1 MRRWLAPVLALALLA
16 LVAAGCGGAKA
27 TTAGTTPASA
37 KQVPADSLAYVS
49 VDTDLGSSQWKNAQ
63 ALIDLFP
70 SLKASATKAID
81 SALSDQSLDWATD
94 IEPALGPELV
104 VVVTADSK
112 PVVLL
117 QPGDEA
123 KLDHL
128 LTVGSGT
135 KPVKGKV
142 GDWTALAETQADIDA
157 YSAALDRGSLD
168 GVDSFTKALEGLPEE
183 TLVKA
188 WVDGAGLTDNL
199 RKLASQAG
207 QLGAPVQ
214 GLDST
219 GLNLNLDSIAMALS
233 AKEDGLFVVVDTRGA
248 KLGNGTQYEP
258 KLFAKVPGD
267 AVAALSFGGTQGVVD
282 KLSGPLDKVSGVVES
297 ATGVSL
303 DKVIAAFSG
312 EGVLYVRRGS
322 GSIPEVT
329 AVLAPPDV
337 EETFTT
343 IDTIARKLAAQS
355 GGKVEQTTLDDVP
368 VSRVDLQGVPLTYG
382 KLDGDTIIVTI
393 GSDAIAAFNG
403 SSERLAD
410 TAGFKSAA
418 EEVGLGDRTGGFVY
432 VDLDGLIPLI
442 TGLAGEDKLS
452 AEARSALESLDSFIL
467 ETSTDGD
474 STQVSGFIRVNK

>member
-1 MRRWLAPVLALALLA
+1 MAT
-16 LVAAGCGGAKA
+16 GCGGAKESAA
-27 TTAGTTPASA
+27 TDTPASA
-37 KQVPADSLAYVS
+37 KQAPADALAYVS
-49 VDTDLGSSQWKNAQ
+49 IDTDLGSSQWKNAQ
-63 ALIDLFP
+63 ALVDLFP
-70 SLKASATKAID
+70 SLKASATQAID
-81 SALSDQSLDWATD
+81 SALSDQNLDWATD
-94 IEPALGPELV
+94 VEPALGPELV

-128 LTVGSGT
+128 LTLGSGT

-142 GDWTALAETQADIDA
+142 DDWTALAETQADIDA
-157 YSAALDRGSLD
+157 YSAALDRGTLD
-168 GVDSFTKALEGLPEE
+168 GVDTFTKAVDALPAES
-183 TLVKA
+183 LVKA
-188 WVDGAGLTDNL
+188 WVDGAGLATNL
-199 RKLASQAG
+199 QKLASHAG

-219 GLNLNLDSIAMALS
+219 GLDLKLDSIALALS
-233 AKEDGLFVVVDTRGA
+233 AKENGLFVAVDTHGA
-248 KLGNGTQYEP
+248 RLGNGTQYTP

-267 AVAALSFGGTQGVVD
+267 AVAALSFGGTQGTID
-282 KLSGPLDKVSGVVES
+282 KLSGPLEKVSSVVES

-303 DKVIAAFSG
+303 DKVLAAFSG

-337 EETFTT
+337 EQTFTT
-343 IDTIARKLAAQS
+343 IDTIAHKLAAQS

-382 KLDGDTIIVTI
+382 KLDSDTIIVTI

-410 TAGFKSAA
+410 TSGFKNAA
-418 EEVGLGDRTGGFVY
+418 TEVSWE
-432 VDLDGLIPLI
+432 I
-442 TGLAGEDKLS
+442 
-452 AEARSALESLDSFIL
+452 ARAASS
-467 ETSTDGD
+467 TST
-474 STQVSGFIRVNK
+474 STVSSR